1 MHITTQSSLQ
11 SSQQKLDLSL
21 SSSLG
26 VGWSSASSSCM
37 GVRLSPSKS
46 FHPLS
51 ASPPVTWKQHAD
63 CPKSALGSSPRG
75 PIEIKCTIA
84 AVLVSLHLSHKDQRE
99 TSSRVLAI
107 TLSLENGFLRH
118 YVGLSCFGRAIKTRK
133 PHHRHVKRD
142 MRSHGACGEGDLY
155 VGSSAAAGMGGLCR
169 RCVIKHSVAL
179 LSLLQWKNFKLP

>member
-26 VGWSSASSSCM
+26 AGWSSASSSCM

-46 FHPLS
+46 FHLLS

-84 AVLVSLHLSHKDQRE
+84 AVLVSLRLSHRDQRE

-107 TLSLENGFLRH
+107 TLSLENGFLQH

-133 PHHRHVKRD
+133 PHHRHVKHD
-142 MRSHGACGEGDLY
+142 MRSHGACGEGTYMWEAQQQLGWGVFAED
-155 VGSSAAAGMGGLCR
+155 A
-169 RCVIKHSVAL
+169 
-179 LSLLQWKNFKLP
+179 